1 MFPSLPSLSLY
12 ILHTLTHFTCRP
24 VSESHSATTGP
35 TVASDSAGDKD
46 TTSTAPTPTPAVQLS
61 DLQSILSNMAGMY
74 GKDDI
79 KEAICNPLICI
90 AP

>member
-1 MFPSLPSLSLY
+1 
-12 ILHTLTHFTCRP
+12 

-79 KEAICNPLICI
+79 N
-90 AP
+90 